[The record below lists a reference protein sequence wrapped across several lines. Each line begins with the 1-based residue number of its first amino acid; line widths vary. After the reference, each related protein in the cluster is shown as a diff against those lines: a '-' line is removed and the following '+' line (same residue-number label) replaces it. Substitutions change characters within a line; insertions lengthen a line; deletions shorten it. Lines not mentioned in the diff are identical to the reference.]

1 VLVLGTSRDELFGQL
16 FGALEKVRYFR
27 NTPDG
32 DDDPAQ
38 LEKATRIFH
47 DCVNVGLIFFDG
59 FTSSVGYEFG
69 YKFCVCVSGNGKV
82 WMSDV

>member
-1 VLVLGTSRDELFGQL
+1 MRLVGTSRDELFGQL

-47 DCVNVGLIFFDG
+47 DAVNVGLISLLTSLKVYFF
-59 FTSSVGYEFG
+59 Y
-69 YKFCVCVSGNGKV
+69 
-82 WMSDV
+82 W